1 MWHRNNGKEEAEVVQ
16 NQWTAYL
23 VKAIKRR
30 RNDYI
35 EQISKG
41 RTEPLPEETSGKTE
55 YSIET
60 YVFTGLPVM
69 MQLENAALFCALK
82 GLTERERCIFLA
94 RVLDEKPFEELA
106 EELGLSYKGAAAIY
120 YRTIR
125 KIKEAMKEVGR

>member
-55 YSIET
+55 YSIEM

-69 MQLENAALFCALK
+69 MQLENTALFYALK

-125 KIKEAMKEVGR
+125 KIKEAMKEAGR